1 MNKRNFLVVLGIML
15 AAVGEIVLF
24 VARSGY
30 GLAMMG
36 VGAYLVLGVM
46 FYCWLARKD
55 SWLGDY
61 SCR

>member
-1 MNKRNFLVVLGIML
+1 MNKRNVLAVLGIML
-15 AAVGEIVLF
+15 AAVGEVVLF
-24 VARSGY
+24 VARFGS

-46 FYCWLARKD
+46 VYCWLTRTD